1 MSMSFNNILLLSAL
15 LLTACATSE
24 GPVDSVSQ
32 QDGDKTIN
40 TTSESDVQKYSEAVT
55 LLGSGQLDKAHEA
68 LTDFT
73 EDHPHLAGPWA
84 NLALIAIKRN
94 KMGEAE
100 KLLNKALERNPNL
113 AQAYNLMA
121 FIEKNRGNIVK
132 ARDLYIKAIELKENY
147 ALAHYNL
154 ALIYDIYM
162 QDIPK
167 AVAHYQKYMAL
178 NKTPDKNTAEWVEQL
193 KASLKKG

>member
-1 MSMSFNNILLLSAL
+1 MSMSFNNILLLSVL
-15 LLTACATSE
+15 LLTACATAE
-24 GPVDSVSQ
+24 GPSEQVSQ
-32 QDGDKTIN
+32 QDAEKALK
-40 TTSESDVQKYSEAVT
+40 TTSESDLQKYRDAIT

-68 LTDFT
+68 LTEFT

-100 KLLNKALERNPNL
+100 KLLTKALERNPNL

-121 FIEKNRGNIVK
+121 YIEKSRGNIIK

-178 NKTPDKNTAEWVEQL
+178 NKTPDKKTAEWVEQL

>member
-1 MSMSFNNILLLSAL
+1 MSMSFNNLLLLSVL
-15 LLTACATSE
+15 LLSACATSE
-24 GPVDSVSQ
+24 GPSEPVSQ
-32 QDGDKTIN
+32 QDVDKALKA
-40 TTSESDVQKYSEAVT
+40 TSESDVQKYREAIA
-55 LLGSGQLDKAHEA
+55 LLGNGELDKAHEA
-68 LTDFT
+68 LTEFT

-94 KMGEAE
+94 KMEDAE

-121 FIEKNRGNIVK
+121 YIEKQRGNIVK
-132 ARDLYIKAIELKENY
+132 AKDLYIKAIELKENY

-154 ALIYDIYM
+154 ALIYDIYI

-178 NKTPDKNTAEWVEQL
+178 NKTPDKKTAEWIEQL